1 MPFKTD
7 LKENPEWGK
16 YNGKNHLN
24 WISRGKRHEAS
35 FAFIGVT
42 CTSVGMIN
50 LFIHALAN
58 PLRLAE

>member
-7 LKENPEWGK
+7 LKKYAERGK
-16 YNGKNHLN
+16 YYGKNHFD
-24 WISRGKRHEAS
+24 WISRCKRHEAS

-42 CTSVGMIN
+42 CTSVGTIN

-58 PLRLAE
+58 SL